1 MKRAIMGIGGAIL
14 GALLGAVLGYEFFG
28 FFLARAICRLPV
40 GFNGWGYYYRVVD
53 FLPGEMLALARMSW
67 WSAVTPLLCA
77 CLGAA
82 LGAAVVAGQGDR
94 IEE

>member
-1 MKRAIMGIGGAIL
+1 MKRAIVGISGAIF

-40 GFNGWGYYYRVVD
+40 EFNGWGYDLHVVD
-53 FLPGEMLALARMSW
+53 LEPGEMLALARMSW
-67 WSAVTPLLCA
+67 WSAVTPLLCG